1 MNILVTGSISF
12 DEILNFPGKFVDY
25 FHREKL
31 HQINVSFVVD
41 GLEKQ
46 LGGTATNIAYN
57 ASLAFKF
64 IGNKKNKVKLLSS
77 VGKDG
82 KAHLDFFTKNDID
95 TNGILQ
101 DKKMYS
107 AFGSVITDNKDNQI
121 WGFYYGAC
129 ELAKKIDL
137 KKYKSKDAL
146 LIISANHPK
155 AFINFQKSAII
166 QKIDYLYDPGMSL
179 TWIKDEDLIEGVLK
193 SKYFIGNDY
202 EIAMIT
208 KRIGRN
214 VSELVKKGI
223 TVITTLGEKGVDYVS
238 KTERITV
245 KGVKVKKVID
255 PTGAGDAWRGGFVAA
270 ITSDWKTKDA
280 LKLGNV
286 MASFTVEKY
295 GTITHTPSHSA
306 IEKRFKSL

>member
-1 MNILVTGSISF
+1 MDILVTGSISF
-12 DEILNFPGKFVDY
+12 DEILNFPGKFKDY
-25 FHREKL
+25 FHPEKL

-57 ASLAFKF
+57 ASLALRH
-64 IGNKKNKVKLLSS
+64 IGNKANRVKLLSS

-82 KAHLDFFTKNDID
+82 DKHLDFFAKNGID
-95 TNGILQ
+95 TKGILQ

-129 ELAKKIDL
+129 ELAKEINL
-137 KKYKSKDAL
+137 KKHAKKDSIL
-146 LIISANHPK
+146 VISANHPK
-155 AFINFQKSAII
+155 AFINFQKSAI
-166 QKIDYLYDPGMSL
+166 KNKVDYLYDPGMSL
-179 TWIKDEDLIEGVLK
+179 TWIKDKDLKEGVLR

-208 KRIGRN
+208 KRMKTT
-214 VSELVKKGI
+214 VSDLVKKGVI
-223 TVITTLGEKGVDYVS
+223 VITTLGEKGVRYDS
-238 KTERITV
+238 KTESMTV
-245 KGVKVKKVID
+245 KGYKLKKVVD
-255 PTGAGDAWRGGFVAA
+255 PTGAGDAWRGGFIAA
-270 ITSDWKTKDA
+270 TTSGWKTREA

-295 GTITHTPSHSA
+295 GTITHTPDDKA
-306 IEKRFKSL
+306 IEKRLASL